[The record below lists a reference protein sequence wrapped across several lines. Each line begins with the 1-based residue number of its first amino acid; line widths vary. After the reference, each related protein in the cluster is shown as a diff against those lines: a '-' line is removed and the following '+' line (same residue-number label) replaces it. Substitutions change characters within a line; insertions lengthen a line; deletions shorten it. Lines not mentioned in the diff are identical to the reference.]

1 MSEFQN
7 DIIIGLHSIA
17 AVLKNPNR
25 IIAKIIAT
33 EEGLDELK
41 KKSGISK
48 NQLPQGKLQL
58 VSSHKLQEEGQRYY
72 KQFGFEFSR
81 IPSQIFLITESLKIK
96 ESFELLEELPKLE
109 KIKII
114 CLDQVTDIH
123 NAAAILRT
131 ASFYGVDALVFSSKN
146 NFSLSPSFYRIASG
160 ATEFVKLYQSTNLSR
175 LITQFQERDVDCIG
189 FSEHSQE
196 SFKDLK
202 NISEKKCLVLGAEEV
217 GLSNAVMRNLKNLVS
232 IKSKGEIKS
241 LNVSVAAAIAM
252 ENLF

>member
-1 MSEFQN
+1 MSELEN
-7 DIIIGLHSIA
+7 DIIIGLHSIGA
-17 AVLKNPNR
+17 ALKNSHR
-25 IIAKIIAT
+25 SIAKIIAT

-41 KKSGISK
+41 KKTGLTK
-48 NQLPQGKLQL
+48 NQLPQAKIQL

-72 KQFGFEFSR
+72 KQFGFEFQR
-81 IPSQIFLITESLKIK
+81 IPSQIFIITDSLKLK
-96 ESFELLEELPKLE
+96 EAHELLELAHNEDKLN
-109 KIKII
+109 II

-131 ASFYGVDALVFSSKN
+131 AAFYGVDALVFSAKN
-146 NFSLSPSFYRIASG
+146 TFSLTPSFYRIASG
-160 ATEFVKLYQSTNLSR
+160 ATEHVKLFQSTNLSR
-175 LITQFQERDVDCIG
+175 LVTQLQERDVECIG
-189 FSEHSQE
+189 FSEHSQD

-202 NISEKKCLVLGAEEV
+202 NIGTKRCLVLGAEEV

-232 IKSKGEIKS
+232 IKAKGEIKS